1 MASIDRKWTRSQGT
15 PPGSPDAGAAA
26 PGGSKGSLLRS
37 RRRRIPNL
45 RVTGQVSGGPC
56 QVG

>member
-1 MASIDRKWTRSQGT
+1 MADIDRKWTRSQGT

-26 PGGSKGSLLRS
+26 PCGSKGSLLRS

-45 RVTGQVSGGPC
+45 QDTGQVSGSPC
-56 QVG
+56 QGG